1 MSPEEVMQKA
11 LEQHNPTAV
20 ICLFSGGHDSLTAT
34 HYVMSNYAH
43 LAPEVVHIDTGIGI
57 PETQQFVI
65 DTCEQFGWPLSIY
78 RAAENVKADGTP
90 DPMVYDDIVIAN
102 GFPGPGAHRI
112 MYSKLKQRQ
121 VRRVVRERKKRRSDR
136 VLLASGVRREESTRR
151 MGTTEYI
158 QRDGAQVWA
167 APLLDF
173 TGSDQKQ
180 YMAHHELPRNP
191 VKDKLCMSGE
201 CLCGAFAHEGEL
213 AEIEFWYPETG
224 RRIRELERKVTDA
237 GHKGNWEKSRWKR
250 DAKVEKAGP
259 MCATCDARFDAAVGQ
274 DQ

>member
-1 MSPEEVMQKA
+1 MKPDDVIGWA
-11 LEQHNPTAV
+11 LNQHDIKSTV
-20 ICLFSGGHDSLTAT
+20 CLFSGGHDSLTAT
-34 HYVMSNYAH
+34 HYVMENYAH
-43 LAPEVVHIDTGIGI
+43 LSPEVVHIDTGIGI

-65 DTCEQFGWPLSIY
+65 DTCERYGWPLSIY
-78 RAAENVKADGTP
+78 RAVNNVKADGAP
-90 DPMVYDDIVIAN
+90 DPMIYDDIVLQN

-121 VRRVVRERKKRRSDR
+121 VRRVTRDRKRKHSDR
-136 VLLASGVRREESTRR
+136 VMFVSGVRKEESTRR

-158 QRDGAQVWA
+158 QRDGAQVWV

-180 YMAHHELPRNP
+180 YMNEHDLPRNP
-191 VKDKLCMSGE
+191 VKDKLCVSGE

-213 AEIEFWYPETG
+213 KEIEFWYLDTG
-224 RRIRELERKVTDA
+224 KRIRELERRVTEA
-237 GHKGNWEKSRWKR
+237 GHKGGWEKSRWKR

-259 MCATCDARFDAAVGQ
+259 MCATCDARYDASVG
-274 DQ
+274 D